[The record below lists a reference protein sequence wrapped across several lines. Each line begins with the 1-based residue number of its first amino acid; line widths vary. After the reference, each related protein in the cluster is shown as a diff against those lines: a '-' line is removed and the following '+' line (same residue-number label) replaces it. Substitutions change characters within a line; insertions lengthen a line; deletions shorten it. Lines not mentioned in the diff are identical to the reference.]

1 MKIQWI
7 MPFLSFFVH
16 YIFARSGRP
25 HGPPLIPLPMFKVG
39 TVYLYIS
46 AWFWCI
52 QPDAMLILFIHVLFS
67 LISVQILPQAKGVDY
82 RQNSRSL
89 LHGIEWFWPNLHFKI
104 YPRKSPLNAQE
115 DNWLGADFI
124 PSNTKEDVV
133 FVDVIMYSR
142 GYKMGPKSVIFLCIQ
157 RAFPW
162 VYFEM

>member
-1 MKIQWI
+1 MWIWVFVISSLLWNQWI

-25 HGPPLIPLPMFKVG
+25 HGPPLNPLPMFKVG

-89 LHGIEWFWPNLHFKI
+89 LHWIEWFWPNLHFKI
-104 YPRKSPLNAQE
+104 YLRKSHVNAQE
-115 DNWLGADFI
+115 ENWLGAHFI
-124 PSNTKEDVV
+124 PSTVCAKKN
-133 FVDVIMYSR
+133 I
-142 GYKMGPKSVIFLCIQ
+142 L
-157 RAFPW
+157 
-162 VYFEM
+162 